1 MSSGW
6 YVTAI
11 NITKWVENNP
21 REAQE
26 ILPLLIKRLIF
37 ASVNASLIRFPSG
50 DSIVLPGWDGILK
63 TDKGNAFIPTGD
75 SAWEVST
82 EKTVNTKADSD
93 HLKRTQTPGAVDK
106 KNATFV
112 FVTSQQ
118 WNGLANWVSEK
129 KSEGQ
134 WADVK
139 ALSAEELADWL
150 SQCPAV
156 HRWFAMLIGNRPEGA
171 WDAEQAWDGWSL
183 ATKPQ
188 CNTNL
193 VIAGRNDQSD
203 ELSNFMSQ
211 SPEIIEVSSENKE
224 EAYSFILA
232 SVKTHPWLLPRLL
245 VVRDQKEWDILIQSD
260 HSLILIPSFDSLP
273 TLGLA
278 IKNGH
283 WVLLPTLSQFNKNA
297 KLALKKPSKDQRLKA
312 LVEMGI
318 PDEDAEDIA
327 NDSKYRLHIIR
338 RHYMLAQAGQQ
349 KPEWAD
355 SGNAEPMIAAL
366 LAGSWL
372 SYNPNDREK
381 LSYLADIS
389 YDKLEQT
396 LNKWL
401 ITGDF
406 PVEHLGNKWQVV
418 SAIDSWQFLKP
429 FVTESILA
437 RFGKVATEVLSEND
451 PRLELPPEE
460 RWLASIHKKVTK
472 YSVNFRHGL
481 SEGLAIL
488 GSFGDRDCKNLTVDS
503 IQAMVSYWLMQLLN
517 DKMTETQWGSLAPEL
532 DLLAEASPEVFLATV
547 ESSLN
552 SQSSPVMSLFVDEGN
567 MGGCPHL
574 GLLRGLEY
582 IAWDLNYTSRVASI
596 LAKLALR
603 EPGGKWANRP
613 YNTLKEIFR
622 GWLPQTKAPLDKRL
636 EILDS
641 LITYNSALGW
651 KLLLDLLPGDHEIST
666 PIGIPHFRD
675 WAKGWK
681 KGVSNSE
688 YRQHVCAI
696 SERVLGQ
703 ISKDPERAWLS
714 VNEILTLPQPYL
726 SHAIDQLDKDV
737 SALSSNTK
745 LVLYNEVLKI
755 ISHHTQFSSAKWALP
770 KECIEKLSTIH
781 QKLIPEDLVDR
792 YTILF
797 DNYFPPITNPL
808 SYTEHEENERRG
820 EKARSTALEE
830 IWSKNGLAGIER
842 LVDSV
847 QFPGIVGNSL
857 SAASFSDS
865 IEQSIFRWLE
875 SANRKHQQAVNS
887 YIRAKACKAKTEWL
901 DNIYNKYSPS
911 WSEPVWVNFCLGL
924 PFNKALFDFLEKF
937 KEPIKSGY
945 WKNVQ
950 IYYLTKE
957 DAHYAQWVLEML
969 IANNR
974 PFAALDAAAN
984 YLQTIAKD
992 AEISNEVLLKTLE
1005 QTMVNP
1011 EDIKTIRQDM
1021 LSYDFSLIL
1030 KKISADEK
1038 LDQSRIARIEWFY
1051 MPFFGNG
1058 EIHPKILISEV
1069 LKNPEFLVE
1078 LICFMYKADPPIDNE
1093 FSGIPIDVLKNRA
1106 LNAHRLVG
1114 LINSIPGQKN
1124 TSEIDVNELDSWV
1137 KQVRERCA
1145 QKNRKEIGDEIIG
1158 QILSHSPIG
1167 KDTIWPHEAVRDV
1180 IERFC
1185 SHDIESGL
1193 EVGKFNQRGVITKS
1207 PTEGGEQERKIA
1219 ANYESQAELIRFKFP
1234 RTASML
1240 KRMADTYKRDAIRAD
1255 RDKELM

>member
-1 MSSGW
+1 MSDGW

-26 ILPLLIKRLIF
+26 TLPLLIKRLIF
-37 ASVNASLIRFPSG
+37 ASVNASLVRFPSG
-50 DSIVLPGWDGILK
+50 DSIVLPGWDGLLK
-63 TDKGNAFIPTGD
+63 TDKGNVFIPTGD

-93 HLKRTQTPGAVDK
+93 YLKRTQEPGAVDK
-106 KNATFV
+106 KKATFV

-118 WNGLANWVSEK
+118 WSELVDWVSEK
-129 KSEGQ
+129 KSKGQ

-139 ALSAEELADWL
+139 ALSAEEITDWL

-156 HRWFAMLIGNRPEGA
+156 HRWFARLIGNRPEGA

-211 SPEIIEVSSENKE
+211 SPEIIEVSSENKD

-245 VVRDQKEWDILIQSD
+245 VVRDQKEWDLLIQSD
-260 HSLILIPSFDSLP
+260 HSLILIPFFDPLP

-278 IKNGH
+278 AKNGH

-297 KLALKKPSKDQRLKA
+297 KLALKKPSKDQQLKA
-312 LVEMGI
+312 LCEMGI
-318 PDEDAEDIA
+318 PGEDAEGIV

-338 RHYMLAQAGQQ
+338 RHYMLAQAGHQ

-355 SGNAEPMIAAL
+355 SGNAELIIAAL

-372 SYNPNDREK
+372 SDNPNDREK
-381 LSYLADIS
+381 LSYLADTS

-418 SAIDSWQFLKP
+418 SVIDSWQLLEP
-429 FVTESILA
+429 FVTESILD
-437 RFGKVATEVLSEND
+437 RFGKVAVEVLSEND

-460 RWLASIHKKVTK
+460 RWLAPIHRKVTK

-517 DKMTETQWGSLAPEL
+517 DKMSETQWGSIAPVL
-532 DLLAEASPEVFLATV
+532 DLLAEASPEVFLASV
-547 ESSLN
+547 ESSLAI
-552 SQSSPVMSLFVDEGN
+552 QSPPVMSLFVDEGP

-582 IAWDLNYTSRVASI
+582 IAWDLDYTSRVAST
-596 LAKLALR
+596 LAKLALYD
-603 EPGGKWANRP
+603 PGGKWANRP

-651 KLLLDLLPGDHEIST
+651 KLLLDLLPGDHETST

-688 YRQHVCAI
+688 YQQHVCAI
-696 SERVLGQ
+696 SERVLSQ
-703 ISKDPERAWLS
+703 ISKDPENAWLS

-737 SALSSNTK
+737 SVLSSNTK

-755 ISHHTQFSSAKWALP
+755 ISHHTKFSSAKWALP
-770 KECIEKLSTIH
+770 KECIEKLSIIH
-781 QKLIPEDLVDR
+781 QKLVPEDIVAR
-792 YTILF
+792 YKILF
-797 DNYFPPITNPL
+797 DEYFPPITNPV
-808 SYTEHEENERRG
+808 SYIEHEENERRG
-820 EKARSTALEE
+820 EKARLMALEE
-830 IWSKNGLAGIER
+830 IWIKEGIVGIER
-842 LVDSV
+842 LVNNV

-857 SAASFSDS
+857 SSGSFGDS
-865 IEQSIFRWLE
+865 IEQSILRWQG
-875 SANRKHQQAVNS
+875 SAKVKNQQAASS
-887 YIRAKACKAKTEWL
+887 YIRAKAFKDKTGWL
-901 DNIYNKYSPS
+901 DTIYSEYSAS
-911 WSEPVWVNFCLGL
+911 WPEPVWVKFCLGL

-937 KEPIKSGY
+937 GEPVKNEY

-950 IYYLTKE
+950 MCYLTKE
-957 DAHYAQWVLEML
+957 EAHYAQWVLEML
-969 IANNR
+969 IGNNR
-974 PFAALDAAAN
+974 PFTALEAAAN
-984 YLQTIAKD
+984 YLQTMSKD
-992 AEISNEVLLKTLE
+992 AEISNELLLKILE

-1011 EDIKTIRQDM
+1011 DDIKTIRQDM

-1030 KKISADEK
+1030 KEISEDEK
-1038 LDQSRIARIEWFY
+1038 LDHSRIARVEWFY

-1058 EIHPKILISEV
+1058 DIHPKILINEV
-1069 LKNPEFLVE
+1069 LKNPEFLIE
-1078 LICFMYKADPPIDNE
+1078 LICFMFRAHPPIDNE
-1093 FSGIPIDVLKNRA
+1093 FSGIPTDVLKNRA
-1106 LNAHRLVG
+1106 LNARRLVS
-1114 LINSIPGQKN
+1114 LVNSIPGQKN
-1124 TSEIDVNELDSWV
+1124 TSEIDANELDSWV

-1180 IERFC
+1180 IERYC
-1185 SHDIESGL
+1185 SHDIERGL
-1193 EVGKFNQRGVITKS
+1193 EVGRFNQRGVITRS
-1207 PTEGGEQERKIA
+1207 LSEGGEQERKIA

-1240 KRMADTYKRDAIRAD
+1240 KRMADTYKRDAIRED
-1255 RDKELM
+1255 RDKELT